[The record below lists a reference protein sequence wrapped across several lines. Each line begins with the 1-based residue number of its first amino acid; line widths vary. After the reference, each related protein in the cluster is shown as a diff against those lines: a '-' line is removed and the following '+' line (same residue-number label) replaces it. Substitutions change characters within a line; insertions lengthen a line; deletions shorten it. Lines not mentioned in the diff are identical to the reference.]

1 MKGIAIL
8 AAVLAVLGASNGLA
22 ATGPVTTDCQNP
34 ATWLQPGDQP
44 VIWKGADARAMLR
57 GLAALAAPGTP
68 PQPAAWAAV
77 ASVIAYAA
85 PEDEVARLHVFDANS
100 CDVGPWASVPV
111 KVLIYVDNHIGV
123 GA

>member
-1 MKGIAIL
+1 MLDFAVAIAL
-8 AAVLAVLGASNGLA
+8 TLLA

-34 ATWLQPGDQP
+34 ATWLAPGDQP

-57 GLAALAAPGTP
+57 GLAALAMPGTP

-85 PEDEVARLHVFDANS
+85 PDDEVARLHVFDANA
-100 CDVGPWASVPV
+100 CDVGPWASIPV
-111 KVLIYVDNHIGV
+111 KVLIYVDNHLGV
-123 GA
+123 EA